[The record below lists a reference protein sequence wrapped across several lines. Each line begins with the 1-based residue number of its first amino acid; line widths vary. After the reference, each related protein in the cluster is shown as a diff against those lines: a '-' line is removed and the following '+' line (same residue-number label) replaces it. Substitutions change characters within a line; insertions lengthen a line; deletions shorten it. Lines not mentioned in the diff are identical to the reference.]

1 MSTPHSATQ
10 RKHPDGMAG
19 TVGDNNDINP
29 SDPENNNDLRYVF
42 PSHALSVRATLQ
54 DLMAALADF
63 DLSPDAVHKVE
74 LVLAE
79 VLNNVVKHSYANNH
93 DGLIELRISRCEGM
107 LACEVSDQGA
117 RMPGGIPFALK
128 IPDLDC
134 SPDDL
139 PEGGFGWA
147 LIGELAEN
155 LRYSRCDGCNHLT
168 FCLSVQHSTTA
179 T

>member
-1 MSTPHSATQ
+1 MSGPKNH
-10 RKHPDGMAG
+10 
-19 TVGDNNDINP
+19 
-29 SDPENNNDLRYVF
+29 NDLRFVF

-54 DLMAALADF
+54 KLMAALGDF
-63 DLSPDAVHKVE
+63 DLSRDAAHKVE

-79 VLNNVVKHSYANNH
+79 VLNNVVKHSYADND
-93 DGLIELRISRCEGM
+93 DGLIELRISRGDGM
-107 LACEVSDQGA
+107 LACDVSDQGA
-117 RMPGGIPFALK
+117 GIPGDPPFALK

-134 SPDDL
+134 SPADL

-179 T
+179 N